1 MQPVGACF
9 GVALGWGVVVRP
21 WRLPSTSSAKAK
33 QHTEY
38 PRQHAAVVDNAH
50 RTAVSSM
57 STRLGDS
64 KLIEGYEKKRTGPS
78 FGFSVEYVGFAEM
91 HIRTLGLVGGTGHS
105 ASPLLP

>member
-1 MQPVGACF
+1 MCA
-9 GVALGWGVVVRP
+9 WGVLYDLRVMPQSPEHDDFQV
-21 WRLPSTSSAKAK
+21 RLPRQK
-33 QHTEY
+33 QHTEN
-38 PRQHAAVVDNAH
+38 PRQPAAVVDNAH

-91 HIRTLGLVGGTGHS
+91 HIRTLGLVGGTGHP

>member
-1 MQPVGACF
+1 
-9 GVALGWGVVVRP
+9 
-21 WRLPSTSSAKAK
+21 
-33 QHTEY
+33 
-38 PRQHAAVVDNAH
+38 
-50 RTAVSSM
+50 M

-91 HIRTLGLVGGTGHS
+91 HIRTLGLVGGTGHP